1 MIFNKKIIF
10 LDIDGVL
17 RTHKS
22 DLEWSN
28 KLSVPIFKGV
38 DRLFDKTLVDNLN
51 EVIYLTGAKIVIT
64 SNWRIY
70 LSLEELQ
77 IIFKERGVIGEVIGK
92 TGLGHLKG
100 GSPIPIGNR
109 GLEIQDW
116 LDRNPVGKFIIIDDQ
131 VSDITNVFTNW
142 KIIKVNPQVGF
153 VEVEKALDILL

>member
-28 KLSVPIFKGV
+28 KLTTPIFKGV
-38 DRLFDKTLVDNLN
+38 DRLFDKNLVDNLN
-51 EVIYLTGAKIVIT
+51 EVIILTGAKIVIT
-64 SNWRIY
+64 SNWRIS

-77 IIFKERGVIGEVIGK
+77 KIFKERGVIGEVIGK

-109 GLEIQDW
+109 GLEISDW
-116 LDRNPVGKFIIIDDQ
+116 LGRNPAEKFIIIDDQ
-131 VSDITNVFTNW
+131 VSDIINIFPSW
-142 KIIKVNPQVGF
+142 RIIKVNPQVGF

>member
-28 KLSVPIFKGV
+28 KLATPIFKGV
-38 DRLFDKTLVDNLN
+38 DRLFDKNLVDNLN

-77 IIFKERGVIGEVIGK
+77 TIFKQRGVIGEVIGK
-92 TGLGHLKG
+92 TGLGHLKAG
-100 GSPIPIGNR
+100 CPIPIGNR

-116 LDRNPVGKFIIIDDQ
+116 LDRNPIRKFIIIDDQ
-131 VSDITNVFTNW
+131 VSDINNIFPNW
-142 KIIKVNPQVGF
+142 KIIKVNPQIGF

>member
-28 KLSVPIFKGV
+28 KLAVPIFKGV

-51 EVIYLTGAKIVIT
+51 EVIFLTGAKIVIT

-77 IIFKERGVIGEVIGK
+77 RIFKERGVIGEVIGK

-116 LDRNPVGKFIIIDDQ
+116 LDRNPIRKFIIIDDQ
-131 VSDITNVFTNW
+131 VSDIINIFPNW

-153 VEVEKALDILL
+153 IEVEKALDILL

>member
-28 KLSVPIFKGV
+28 KLTTPIFKGV

-77 IIFKERGVIGEVIGK
+77 RIFKERGVIGEVFGK

-116 LDRNPVGKFIIIDDQ
+116 LDRNPVKKFIIIDDQ
-131 VSDITNVFTNW
+131 VSDITNIFPNW

>member
-28 KLSVPIFKGV
+28 KLAAPIFKGV

-51 EVIYLTGAKIVIT
+51 EVIFLTGAKIVIT

-77 IIFKERGVIGEVIGK
+77 RIFKERGVIGKIIGK
-92 TGLGHLKG
+92 TGLGHLKA

-116 LDRNPVGKFIIIDDQ
+116 LDRNPVKKFIIIDDQ
-131 VSDITNVFTNW
+131 VSDIINIFPSW
-142 KIIKVNPQVGF
+142 RIIKVNPQVGF
-153 VEVEKALDILL
+153 VEVEKALDVLL

>member
-28 KLSVPIFKGV
+28 KLTTPIFKGV

-77 IIFKERGVIGEVIGK
+77 RIFKERGVIGEVIGK

-116 LDRNPVGKFIIIDDQ
+116 LDRNPVRKFIIIDDQ
-131 VSDITNVFTNW
+131 VSDIINIFPSW
-142 KIIKVNPQVGF
+142 RIIKVNPQVGF
-153 VEVEKALDILL
+153 IEVEKALDVLL

>member
-28 KLSVPIFKGV
+28 KLVTPIFKGV

-77 IIFKERGVIGEVIGK
+77 RIFKERDQS
-92 TGLGHLKG
+92 LY
-100 GSPIPIGNR
+100 SIPCNSQYRTVRRIY
-109 GLEIQDW
+109 L
-116 LDRNPVGKFIIIDDQ
+116 
-131 VSDITNVFTNW
+131 
-142 KIIKVNPQVGF
+142 
-153 VEVEKALDILL
+153 

>member
-28 KLSVPIFKGV
+28 KLVTPIFKGV

-51 EVIYLTGAKIVIT
+51 EVIYLTGEKIVIT

-131 VSDITNVFTNW
+131 VSDITNIFPNW
-142 KIIKVNPQVGF
+142 KIIKVNSQVGF

>member
-1 MIFNKKIIF
+1 MIFNKKVIF

-22 DLEWSN
+22 DLDWSN
-28 KLSVPIFKGV
+28 KLATPIFKGV

-51 EVIYLTGAKIVIT
+51 EVIFLTGAQIVIT

-77 IIFKERGVIGEVIGK
+77 RIFKERGVIGEIIGK
-92 TGLGHLKG
+92 TGLGHLKS

-109 GLEIQDW
+109 GLEISDW
-116 LDRNPVGKFIIIDDQ
+116 LDRNPVRKYVIIDDQ
-131 VSDITNVFTNW
+131 VSDIINVFIGS
-142 KIIKVNPQVGF
+142 KVIKVNPQVGF

>member
-1 MIFNKKIIF
+1 M
-10 LDIDGVL
+10 DIDGVL

-22 DLEWSN
+22 DLDWSN
-28 KLSVPIFKGV
+28 KLATPIFKGV

-51 EVIYLTGAKIVIT
+51 EVIFLTGAQIVIT

-77 IIFKERGVIGEVIGK
+77 RIFKERGVIGEIIGK
-92 TGLGHLKG
+92 TGLGHLKS

-109 GLEIQDW
+109 GLEISDW
-116 LDRNPVGKFIIIDDQ
+116 LDRNPVRKYVIIDDQ
-131 VSDITNVFTNW
+131 VSDIINVFIGS
-142 KIIKVNPQVGF
+142 KVIKVNPQVGF

>member
-28 KLSVPIFKGV
+28 KLTTPIFKGV

-77 IIFKERGVIGEVIGK
+77 RIFKERGVIGEVIGK

-116 LDRNPVGKFIIIDDQ
+116 LDRNPVRKFIIIDDQ
-131 VSDITNVFTNW
+131 VSDIINIFPSW
-142 KIIKVNPQVGF
+142 RIIKVNPQVGF
-153 VEVEKALDILL
+153 VEVEKALDVLL

>member
-28 KLSVPIFKGV
+28 KLATPIFKGV

-131 VSDITNVFTNW
+131 VSDITNIFPNW
-142 KIIKVNPQVGF
+142 KIIKVNSQVGF

>member
-28 KLSVPIFKGV
+28 KLAAPIFKGV

-51 EVIYLTGAKIVIT
+51 EVIFLTGAKIVIT

-77 IIFKERGVIGEVIGK
+77 RIFKERGVIGEVIGK

-116 LDRNPVGKFIIIDDQ
+116 LDRNPVKKYVIIDDQ
-131 VSDITNVFTNW
+131 VSDITNIFPNW

>member
-28 KLSVPIFKGV
+28 KLATPIFKGV

-77 IIFKERGVIGEVIGK
+77 RIFKERGVIGEIIGK

-116 LDRNPVGKFIIIDDQ
+116 LDRNPIRKFIIIDDQ
-131 VSDITNVFTNW
+131 VSDINNIFPSW
-142 KIIKVNPQVGF
+142 KIIKVNPQIGF

>member
-1 MIFNKKIIF
+1 MIFNKKVIF

-28 KLSVPIFKGV
+28 KLAAPIFKGV

-51 EVIYLTGAKIVIT
+51 EVIFLTGAQIVIT

-77 IIFKERGVIGEVIGK
+77 RIFKERGVIGEVIGK

-109 GLEIQDW
+109 GLEISDW
-116 LDRNPVGKFIIIDDQ
+116 LDRNPVRKYVIIDDQ
-131 VSDITNVFTNW
+131 VSDIINVFIGS
-142 KIIKVNPQVGF
+142 KVIKVNPQVGF
-153 VEVEKALDILL
+153 VEVETALDILL

>member
-28 KLSVPIFKGV
+28 KLATPIFKGV
-38 DRLFDKTLVDNLN
+38 DRLFDKNLVDNLN
-51 EVIYLTGAKIVIT
+51 EVIYLTDAKIVIT

-77 IIFKERGVIGEVIGK
+77 KIFKQRGVIGEVIGK
-92 TGLGHLKG
+92 TGLGHLKAG
-100 GSPIPIGNR
+100 CPIPIGNR
-109 GLEIQDW
+109 GLEISDW
-116 LDRNPVGKFIIIDDQ
+116 LDRNPARKFIIIDDQ
-131 VSDITNVFTNW
+131 VSDIINIFPSW

>member
-17 RTHKS
+17 RTYKS
-22 DLEWSN
+22 DLEWSRKIN
-28 KLSVPIFKGV
+28 EPVYHGTN
-38 DRLFDKTLVDNLN
+38 RLFSKELVDNLN

-77 IIFKERGVIGEVIGK
+77 KIFRDRGVIGEVIGK
-92 TGLGHLKG
+92 TGLGHLKP
-100 GSPIPIGNR
+100 GSRIPLGNR
-109 GLEIQDW
+109 GLEISDW
-116 LDRNPVGKFIIIDDQ
+116 LDRNPIRKYVIIDDQ
-131 VSDITNVFTNW
+131 VSDIINVFTNW
-142 KIIKVNPQVGF
+142 KVIKVNPQVGF

>member
-17 RTHKS
+17 RTYKS
-22 DLEWSN
+22 DLEWSRKIN
-28 KLSVPIFKGV
+28 EPVYHGTN
-38 DRLFDKTLVDNLN
+38 RLFSKELVDNLN

-77 IIFKERGVIGEVIGK
+77 KIFRDRGVIGEVIGK
-92 TGLGHLKG
+92 TGLGHLKP
-100 GSPIPIGNR
+100 GSPIPLGNR
-109 GLEIQDW
+109 GLEISDW
-116 LDRNPVGKFIIIDDQ
+116 LDRNPIRKYVIIDDQ
-131 VSDITNVFTNW
+131 VSDIINVFTNW
-142 KIIKVNPQVGF
+142 KVIKVNPQVGF